1 MLDIIRKPIVYEQE
15 TGQMRVLRPN
25 ETLFGAM
32 AQFSFKRVPENK
44 TLVIP
49 SGQQMLLRGDITILG
64 ELQIEEEGELWQL

>member
-1 MLDIIRKPIVYEQE
+1 MLDIIKKPIVYDQD
-15 TGQMRVLRPN
+15 TGQMRVLRAN

-32 AQFSFKRVPENK
+32 PQFSFKKIPENK

-49 SGQQMLLRGDITILG
+49 SGQQMLLKGDITILG